1 MTPLYTVGLDKK
13 PARPRELP
21 GAKFHASLSFAA
33 LAGVMTVAIVLAEV
47 CAGEYRYC
55 GQFVNVAPPAPV
67 APSSAA
73 ASTPAIPADAKR
85 RHWRICC
92 PPTPLCSRCPELSQ
106 RKTGAKSRCAA
117 RQVRLAGQLGRQ
129 PAWMTDRTLPAGSL
143 NQAISGPPRRL
154 IPLEST
160 KS

>member
-47 CAGEYRYC
+47 CPGEYRYC

-67 APSSAA
+67 APNSPA

-85 RHWRICC
+85 RHRRIC
-92 PPTPLCSRCPELSQ
+92 PPAPLCAPVCASYPS
-106 RKTGAKSRCAA
+106 AKRGQSPDAPRG
-117 RQVRLAGQLGRQ
+117 RLRSSFGLVRRLGRQ
-129 PAWMTDRTLPAGSL
+129 LVCRLACRARRPA
-143 NQAISGPPRRL
+143 RL
-154 IPLEST
+154 SARVP
-160 KS
+160 